1 MTYALVPAA
10 NNRCNSP
17 SSKLGNML
25 TGTIVNV
32 EKRNLGELW
41 AACSGGMGL
50 FSMPRGKDFEVIRQL
65 VRRKLH
71 YDSLVT
77 TNNVMSSD

>member
-1 MTYALVPAA
+1 MLSGEARCKDALVPAA

-17 SSKLGNML
+17 SSKL
-25 TGTIVNV
+25 
-32 EKRNLGELW
+32 
-41 AACSGGMGL
+41 
-50 FSMPRGKDFEVIRQL
+50 
-65 VRRKLH
+65 H